1 MTHSPGGPTSS
12 CRASYAAHDSDNT
25 QQPMLTVCGRLA
37 KTRAGPRSPGPD
49 PERAHPG
56 RFLLGLGASHAVLVE
71 GNGTAYTKGGFRR
84 SSQHLE
90 GGGCDECSEAAFGR
104 GPAGEVPFAWPA
116 GCGEA

>member
-1 MTHSPGGPTSS
+1 MPDGPPPPVVVTLPNALASLFPGCGRRVELSAATVGEMIGALDARWPGMRDRLCDPTPRLRRHINVFVEGE
-12 CRASYAAHDSDNT
+12 RAS
-25 QQPMLTVCGRLA
+25 L
-37 KTRAGPRSPGPD
+37 
-49 PERAHPG
+49 
-56 RFLLGLGASHAVLVE
+56 
-71 GNGTAYTKGGFRR
+71 GGFRR